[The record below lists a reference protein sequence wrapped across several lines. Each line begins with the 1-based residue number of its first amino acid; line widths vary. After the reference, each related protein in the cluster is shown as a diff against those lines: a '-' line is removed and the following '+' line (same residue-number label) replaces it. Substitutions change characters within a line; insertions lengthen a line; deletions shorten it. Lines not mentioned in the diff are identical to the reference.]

1 MLIEFRVG
9 IKTGGNWSYIIR
21 LTETVIIGCQG
32 SGVRRGKLLDDGFG
46 YTLHFNLGEWSRV
59 MMMMAL
65 INQSGDFGDQRL
77 IYIPFEPP
85 PSGG

>member
-1 MLIEFRVG
+1 
-9 IKTGGNWSYIIR
+9 
-21 LTETVIIGCQG
+21 
-32 SGVRRGKLLDDGFG
+32 
-46 YTLHFNLGEWSRV
+46 
-59 MMMMAL
+59 MMMAL